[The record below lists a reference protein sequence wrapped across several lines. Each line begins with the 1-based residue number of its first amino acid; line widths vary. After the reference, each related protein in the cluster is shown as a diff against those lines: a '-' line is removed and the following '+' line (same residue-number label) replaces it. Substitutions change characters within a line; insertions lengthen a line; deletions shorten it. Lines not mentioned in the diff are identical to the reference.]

1 MARLADALHTF
12 AGRRVLVTGNTGF
25 KGSWLS
31 YWLHLA
37 GADVYG
43 FSRDVPTSPSH
54 FSLLGLSE
62 LTTHR
67 FGDLRD
73 ASAIATAVN
82 DVRPEFVFHLA
93 AQATV
98 RQSYLDPKETFD
110 TNVGGAVNL
119 LEALRNCDSLRAL
132 VFITSDKC
140 YLNVETSRGYSEND
154 PLGGVDPYSC
164 SKAAAEHVLS
174 AYSHSYF
181 AHRQTLGCASTR
193 AGNVIG
199 GGDWAPD
206 RIIPDCVRSLSDG
219 RSIQIRSPQATRPW
233 QHVLEP
239 LSGYLLLASALSTS
253 PQKFAGAWNFG
264 PREDAAHSV
273 KEVVEKS
280 ISVWGSGN
288 FTVESA
294 NPQLH
299 ESTLLHLNAQRAETE
314 LGWKTQWH
322 FDEMMQNTIGWYKQ
336 LADGEDVRRLT
347 ARHIEQYVAAC
358 Q

>member
-1 MARLADALHTF
+1 MAQLADALPVF

-31 YWLHLA
+31 YWLHLV
-37 GADVYG
+37 GADVHG

-54 FSLLGLSE
+54 FSLLRLAE
-62 LTTHR
+62 LTSHR

-73 ASAIATAVN
+73 ATSIATAVAEI
-82 DVRPEFVFHLA
+82 RPEFVFHLA

-110 TNVGGAVNL
+110 TNIGGAVNL
-119 LEALRNCDSLRAL
+119 LEALRNCDSLRSL

-164 SKAAAEHVLS
+164 SKASAEHVFA
-174 AYSHSYF
+174 AYSHSFF
-181 AHRQTLGCASTR
+181 AYRPHLGCASTR

-199 GGDWAPD
+199 GGDWARD
-206 RIIPDCVRSLSDG
+206 RIIPDCIRSLNDG
-219 RSIQIRSPQATRPW
+219 KSIQIRSPYATRPW

-239 LSGYLLLASALSTS
+239 LSGYLMLAAALFNS
-253 PQKFAGAWNFG
+253 PQQFAGAWNFG
-264 PREDAAHSV
+264 PRADAAHSV
-273 KEVVEKS
+273 REVVEKT
-280 ISVWGSGN
+280 ISVWGSGSYA
-288 FTVESA
+288 VESA
-294 NPQLH
+294 DPQLH
-299 ESTLLHLNAQRAETE
+299 ESTLLHLNAARAETE
-314 LGWKTQWH
+314 LGWRTRWH
-322 FDEMMQNTIGWYKQ
+322 FDEMMAKTIGWYKQ
-336 LADGEDVRRLT
+336 LAAGNDAQQLT
-347 ARHIEQYVAAC
+347 AQQIEQYIATR